1 MTSPSVVAIELVPI
15 ESAVESMPSA
25 FELGRRYFALETIAL
40 QHPAVDLA
48 IVSLAVVA
56 AAVVVRIHA
65 EDIVLVLEWAPA
77 VPTAGVEHWIA
88 VVVGNAIEP
97 AVLVAAAV
105 AAAEQIAVEEAALA

>member
-40 QHPAVDLA
+40 QHPVVDLA

-65 EDIVLVLEWAPA
+65 EDIVLVLEWALA
-77 VPTAGVEHWIA
+77 VHTAVVEHWIA
-88 VVVGNAIEP
+88 VVADKAIEP
-97 AVLVAAAV
+97 AVVAAQQI
-105 AAAEQIAVEEAALA
+105 AAEELALA